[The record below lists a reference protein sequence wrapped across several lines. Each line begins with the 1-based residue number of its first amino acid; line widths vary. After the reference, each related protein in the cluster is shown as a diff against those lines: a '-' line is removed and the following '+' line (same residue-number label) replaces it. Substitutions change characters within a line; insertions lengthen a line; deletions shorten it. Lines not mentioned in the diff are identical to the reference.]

1 LRASKNKYILLILG
15 LGATLSGCLGT
26 KHLKENEKL
35 LYRQS
40 IDAPKNVDEEALRN
54 LYAQEPNR
62 KILGLPI
69 ASLVGIYYFGYKRY
83 DQEKYIRKKEAV
95 ESKYDKKIAE
105 ETSQKKINKYLFKKQ
120 KKVVKI
126 NSFIENGNLWM
137 QWGEPLSI
145 YDSSQTRLT
154 RERFQDYL
162 FANGYFQR
170 SVTEEVRSKLQL
182 VRVRYKIESGK
193 PYFLDSI
200 SYDVQDTT
208 ILRIILENEKESFIR
223 KGTRYNQDNFTKER
237 ERIDLLL
244 KDHGFYDFSRQY
256 VDFQADTSFR
266 TPERKVAIMI
276 AVKDPAKRGY
286 HKQFNIDTVTF
297 TTDVGA
303 NIPGAERK
311 TRAYRDIQF
320 KYYTRDYNLRI
331 LSQRVF
337 IRPKDDYSRS
347 KTLNTQRQLGNVEA
361 FKFVN
366 INYDTSD
373 GKFIANIFASPL
385 TRYEWTNE
393 VGVNVTQGFPGPFYI
408 MSLKKRNVFKGMA
421 TFGLSGR
428 FGFEGVAS
436 ATESNNVYKSTEAG
450 IDASLTFPQFIWPL
464 KEERRIKVAP
474 YNPKTKFTAGI
485 SYSDRPEYRRTVAAV
500 NGTYTWQNLKKTSYS
515 LTPINVGVIDTS
527 NLSPEFRDLLKQ
539 QADLGNNSLINAFR
553 PSFVNSIIFSV
564 TWNLRNYGNKE
575 NDSGFIK
582 AQIES
587 GGTIWN
593 LINPQFITDLE
604 LEYYKYIRVG
614 LDVRR
619 INPINKNTT
628 IAYRFNSG
636 FAYSYAANKSLP
648 YEKFFFAGGSN
659 SIRAWRPRRLG
670 TGSAKPRLSE
680 NPVADGLFD
689 YSIERPSE
697 ILLEGSIELRQ
708 RLFGFVYGAVFIDAG
723 NVWNFRPF
731 NVKDQDG
738 IITQDNSSQ
747 FKLNRFYK
755 EFGVGTGFGL
765 RFDFTFL
772 ILRFDVGLKAYDP
785 ARDKGDK
792 FVLDNV
798 RFWKPYAT
806 ERSDGTYYNYKEPV
820 IYNVGIGFPF

>member
-1 LRASKNKYILLILG
+1 MRASKNKYILLILG

-311 TRAYRDIQF
+311 TRAYRD
-320 KYYTRDYNLRI
+320 
-331 LSQRVF
+331 
-337 IRPKDDYSRS
+337 
-347 KTLNTQRQLGNVEA
+347 
-361 FKFVN
+361 
-366 INYDTSD
+366 
-373 GKFIANIFASPL
+373 
-385 TRYEWTNE
+385 
-393 VGVNVTQGFPGPFYI
+393 
-408 MSLKKRNVFKGMA
+408 
-421 TFGLSGR
+421 
-428 FGFEGVAS
+428 
-436 ATESNNVYKSTEAG
+436 
-450 IDASLTFPQFIWPL
+450 
-464 KEERRIKVAP
+464 
-474 YNPKTKFTAGI
+474 
-485 SYSDRPEYRRTVAAV
+485 
-500 NGTYTWQNLKKTSYS
+500 
-515 LTPINVGVIDTS
+515 
-527 NLSPEFRDLLKQ
+527 
-539 QADLGNNSLINAFR
+539 
-553 PSFVNSIIFSV
+553 
-564 TWNLRNYGNKE
+564 
-575 NDSGFIK
+575 
-582 AQIES
+582 
-587 GGTIWN
+587 
-593 LINPQFITDLE
+593 
-604 LEYYKYIRVG
+604 
-614 LDVRR
+614 
-619 INPINKNTT
+619 
-628 IAYRFNSG
+628 
-636 FAYSYAANKSLP
+636 
-648 YEKFFFAGGSN
+648 
-659 SIRAWRPRRLG
+659 
-670 TGSAKPRLSE
+670 
-680 NPVADGLFD
+680 
-689 YSIERPSE
+689 
-697 ILLEGSIELRQ
+697 
-708 RLFGFVYGAVFIDAG
+708 
-723 NVWNFRPF
+723 
-731 NVKDQDG
+731 
-738 IITQDNSSQ
+738 
-747 FKLNRFYK
+747 
-755 EFGVGTGFGL
+755 
-765 RFDFTFL
+765 
-772 ILRFDVGLKAYDP
+772 
-785 ARDKGDK
+785 
-792 FVLDNV
+792 
-798 RFWKPYAT
+798 
-806 ERSDGTYYNYKEPV
+806 
-820 IYNVGIGFPF
+820 